1 MIKSTKILCFIV
13 FRKKRLLQ
21 KKMSLTRMV
30 VKEGTASIKINN
42 QIARYIKRCKR
53 VRHGDPLSP
62 TYPILLVTA
71 WLECLSNVRKTMLNG
86 FGKHNILLK
95 R

>member
-1 MIKSTKILCFIV
+1 
-13 FRKKRLLQ
+13 
-21 KKMSLTRMV
+21 MSLAHMV

-42 QIARYIKRCKR
+42 QIARYIKNVKELDM
-53 VRHGDPLSP
+53 VILYHLS
-62 TYPILLVTA
+62 YPVLLVTA

-86 FGKHNILLK
+86 LGKHNILLK